1 MAAIRIIN
9 LKDLS
14 YMVASLLYPSQCYL
28 GEGPFWH
35 AERKS
40 CFWVDIEGKKLFEY
54 NWLDKSIK
62 LRELDYRVTLVVQ
75 DKNDHLILGLEG
87 GVARYNLDDEN
98 LSWLIDVEK
107 DYHKHRTNDGKVDS
121 KGRLWLGTLHMDFN
135 EGAGSLYSLDENL
148 FLNKKQDRLTI
159 ANGLAWSPDNTR
171 LYFIDSPTN
180 KVQSFIYDE
189 ATGHIVFE
197 KDVIHIPKEMGA
209 PDGMSI
215 DEEGMLWIAHW
226 GGFGVYRW
234 NPIDGKLLS
243 VLKVPVP
250 NVSSCAF
257 AGENSDHLIITT
269 ARQDL
274 NEDELK
280 KYPESGDLFCAKLS
294 VKGMKTN
301 KCAF

>member
-1 MAAIRIIN
+1 MT
-9 LKDLS
+9 
-14 YMVASLLYPSQCYL
+14 ASLLYPCQCYL
-28 GEGPFWH
+28 GEGPYWH

-54 NWLDKSIK
+54 NWIEKTVQC
-62 LRELDYRVTLVVQ
+62 RELDYRITLVVQ

-87 GVARYNLDDEN
+87 GVARFNLDYET
-98 LSWLIDVEK
+98 LTWLIDVEK
-107 DYHKHRTNDGKVDS
+107 DYPKHRCNDGKVDS
-121 KGRLWLGTLHMDFN
+121 KGRLWLGTLHMDFH

-148 FLNKKQDRLTI
+148 LLKKKQDKFTI
-159 ANGLAWSPDNTR
+159 ANGLSWSPANTR
-171 LYFIDSPTN
+171 MYFIDSPTN
-180 KVQSFIYDE
+180 KVQSFIFD
-189 ATGHIVFE
+189 GSSGNIVFE

-209 PDGMSI
+209 PDGMAI

-234 NPIDGKLLS
+234 NPIDGKLIGI
-243 VLKVPVP
+243 LKVPVP

-257 AGENSDHLIITT
+257 AGENLDHLIITT

-274 NEDELK
+274 SEEELK
-280 KYPESGDLFCAKLS
+280 KYPESGDLFCAKVS
-294 VKGMKTN
+294 VKGMSMN

>member
-1 MAAIRIIN
+1 MTT
-9 LKDLS
+9 
-14 YMVASLLYPSQCYL
+14 SLLYPSQCYL

-40 CFWVDIEGKKLFEY
+40 CFWVDIEGEKLFEY
-54 NWLDKSIK
+54 KWIEKTVQC
-62 LRELDYRVTLVVQ
+62 RELDFRVTLVVQ

-87 GVARYNLDDEN
+87 GVARYNLDSEN

-107 DYHKHRTNDGKVDS
+107 DYPKHRCNDGKVDS

-135 EGAGSLYSLDENL
+135 EGSGSLYSLDENL
-148 FLNKKQDRLTI
+148 LLNKKHGNLTI

-180 KVQSFIYDE
+180 KVQSFVFDE
-189 ATGHIVFE
+189 PTGHIIFE

-209 PDGMSI
+209 PDGMAI
-215 DEEGMLWIAHW
+215 DEEGMLWIAQW

-234 NPIDGKLLS
+234 NPLDGKLLS
-243 VLKVPVP
+243 VLKLPVP

-257 AGENSDHLIITT
+257 AGENLDHLIITT

-274 NEDELK
+274 SEDELK

-301 KCAF
+301 KCSF

>member
-1 MAAIRIIN
+1 
-9 LKDLS
+9 
-14 YMVASLLYPSQCYL
+14 MVASLLYPSQCYL

>member
-1 MAAIRIIN
+1 MT
-9 LKDLS
+9 
-14 YMVASLLYPSQCYL
+14 ASVLYPSQCYL

-54 NWLDKSIK
+54 NWIDKTTK
-62 LRELDYRVTLVVQ
+62 LRVLNYRVTLVVQ
-75 DKNDHLILGLEG
+75 DQNDHLILGLEG
-87 GVARYNLDDEN
+87 GVARYNLDSEN
-98 LSWLIDVEK
+98 LLWLIDIEK
-107 DYHKHRTNDGKVDS
+107 DIHKHRTNDGKVDS
-121 KGRLWLGTLHMDFN
+121 KGRLWLGTMHMDFN

-148 FLNKKQDRLTI
+148 FLNKKRDKLTI
-159 ANGLAWSPDNTR
+159 ANGMAWSSDNTR
-171 LYFIDSPTN
+171 LFFIDSPTN
-180 KVQSFIYDE
+180 KVQSFIFDE
-189 ATGHIVFE
+189 STGDIVFE
-197 KDVIHIPKEMGA
+197 KDVIDIPKEMGA

-234 NPIDGKLLS
+234 NPLDGKLLS
-243 VLKVPVP
+243 VLKLPVP

-257 AGENSDHLIITT
+257 AGENLDHLIITT

-274 NEDELK
+274 SEDELK

-301 KCAF
+301 KCSF